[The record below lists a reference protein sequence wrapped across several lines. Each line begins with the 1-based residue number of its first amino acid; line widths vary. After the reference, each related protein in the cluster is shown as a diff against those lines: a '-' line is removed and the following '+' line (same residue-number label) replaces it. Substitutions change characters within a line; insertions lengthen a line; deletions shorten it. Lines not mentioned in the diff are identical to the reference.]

1 MGVVIHDI
9 EYYLPEQVVDNDV
22 LKRENPTWDMDL
34 LMKRVGVQK
43 RHIARAGETALD
55 LAVKACERLLARHP
69 NLINEVDGIIFC
81 TQSEDYIMP
90 PNSYIL
96 HKMCGFKENAFAFD
110 FNLACS
116 GFIYGLFLAK
126 ALISSGSAK
135 NILLINADTYSKYIN
150 AQDRSARALFGDGA
164 SVTWFTEASA
174 KDGIVD
180 LMVATTGAQYD
191 AFIIPAGGCRT
202 PKSAQTNIPTIDKS
216 GSTRTLENIH
226 MDGSKIL
233 SFVNSKV
240 PEQVRA
246 LMERNAMGIGDI
258 DVFIFHQA
266 SRVVLDYLK
275 SALQI
280 PSIKFYENLFDVGNT
295 VSASIPIALKYAMKE
310 GKVIRGN
317 KVLVSGFGVG
327 LSWGTAIIEIG

>member
-1 MGVVIHDI
+1 MGVVIQDI

-22 LKRENPTWDMDL
+22 LKRENPMWDMDL

-43 RHIARAGETALD
+43 RHVASAGETALD
-55 LAVKACERLLARHP
+55 LAVRACEKLLARHP
-69 NLINEVDGIIFC
+69 HLINEVDGVIFC

-96 HKMCGFKENAFAFD
+96 HKICGFQENVFAFD

-116 GFIYGLFLAK
+116 GYIYGLFLAK
-126 ALISSGSAK
+126 ALITSGSAK

-164 SVTWFTEASA
+164 AVTWFAELSG
-174 KDGIVD
+174 KSGIVD
-180 LMVATTGAQYD
+180 LMVATAGAQYD

-202 PKSAQTNIPTIDKS
+202 PKSTQTNIPTIDKS
-216 GSTRTLENIH
+216 GSTRTLENVH

-240 PEQVRA
+240 PVQVRA
-246 LMERNAMGIGDI
+246 LLDRNAMRIGDI

-275 SALQI
+275 STLQI
-280 PSIKFYENLFDVGNT
+280 PTNKFYENLLGVGNT
-295 VSASIPIALKYAMKE
+295 VSASIPIALKDAMKE
-310 GKVIRGN
+310 GKVVCGQ

-327 LSWGTAIIEIG
+327 LSWGTAIIEI